1 MNSDNVAAGGPFTP
15 TGYARRAAY
24 PTAGDAGVSRALT
37 ADAGQAA
44 VKAGP
49 DLGALKD
56 NAVTFLNGER
66 KTLAWFDILILTA
79 ILWGEAIWTSTEY
92 YLMMVT
98 GEITL
103 AESMGYSNSAADTY
117 TTLFLQVLYLFAAL
131 LYLWARGFD
140 FRILNFKVTPK
151 GIAFGCLIFLASAF
165 LCDVCDFAL
174 SGVFEVLPIPEPVF
188 ALLADVGPADVLYAA
203 FNGFYEEFY
212 FLGLCFSVSSRD
224 FKWVLPFSILV
235 RTSFHTYQGMLNA
248 LCIGVAFGLFMVI
261 LYYRD
266 DDKNLFPY
274 ALGHGIADIFGLS
287 IVQFFL

>member
-1 MNSDNVAAGGPFTP
+1 MNNENVVTIAPYVSNGYVSNQEITVAFDAG
-15 TGYARRAAY
+15 AY
-24 PTAGDAGVSRALT
+24 PNESGTNFSQNTTANGGA
-37 ADAGQAA
+37 QAVGEA
-44 VKAGP
+44 TP
-49 DLGALKD
+49 DFKALKD
-56 NAVTFLNGER
+56 NALGFLCGER

-103 AESMGYSNSAADTY
+103 AESMGYSTSAADTY
-117 TTLFLQVLYLFAAL
+117 TALFLQVLYLFAAL

-140 FRILNFKVTPK
+140 FRILNVKVTPK

-212 FLGLCFSVSSRD
+212 FLGLCF
-224 FKWVLPFSILV
+224 FNVL
-235 RTSFHTYQGMLNA
+235 
-248 LCIGVAFGLFMVI
+248 
-261 LYYRD
+261 
-266 DDKNLFPY
+266 
-274 ALGHGIADIFGLS
+274 
-287 IVQFFL
+287 FLKQS